1 MQGVTW
7 GALLF
12 QGRDHKDGALR
23 AAAQAPPAHHG
34 QEKTAGRHGTP
45 TPLWLHVPITSSIH
59 SLAYYFLLHDELVE
73 Y

>member
-12 QGRDHKDGALR
+12 RGGDKDGALR
-23 AAAQAPPAHHG
+23 EAAQAPPAHHG
-34 QEKTAGRHGTP
+34 QEKKAGRHGTT
-45 TPLWLHVPITSSIH
+45 TPLQLHIPIAPSIH
-59 SLAYYFLLHDELVE
+59 SLAYYFLLRDELVE